1 MRIFQA
7 IVAASMLAPS
17 VAFAAESEISPY
29 TTESNHVTSISQFS
43 DIRPTD
49 WAYQALASLVE
60 RYGCVAGF
68 PDGTFKSAQFATR
81 GQLAALTNA
90 CLDRITEFQTA
101 ADAQLA
107 AALRAE
113 FAKEIA
119 ATNFRVGAL
128 EIAAETK
135 AKGVGNYVG
144 IGVLLNKQGVSGG
157 GVQGEAGAN
166 DTVSGAT
173 LQGRYALGKVLGGE
187 YSLRPYINAAA
198 GPNGQIGAAGGALL
212 TYDYSISKTTLSNG
226 SKISRANLYGG
237 VGYQVPFTNV
247 VEASR
252 QAAIGNDRYGQAV
265 FVIGTEGRITSSITG
280 FADVKLPTTNSGA
293 NGASYSPVFTT
304 GLGFRF

>member
-7 IVAASMLAPS
+7 VVAASVLAPS
-17 VAFAAESEISPY
+17 VAFAAEPEISPY
-29 TTESNHVTSISQFS
+29 TTESNQVTSISQFA
-43 DIRPTD
+43 DVRPTD

-119 ATNFRVGAL
+119 ATNSRVGAL

-144 IGVLLNKQGVSGG
+144 IGVLLNKQGVTGSGG
-157 GVQGEAGAN
+157 AD

-212 TYDYSISKTTLSNG
+212 TYDYSISKATLSNG

-237 VGYQVPFTNV
+237 VGYQVPFTNG

-265 FVIGTEGRITSSITG
+265 FVIGTEGRITNSITG
-280 FADVKLPTTNSGA
+280 FADVKLPTTNSGV
-293 NGASYSPVFTT
+293 NGTSYSPVFTT

>member
-1 MRIFQA
+1 MKVITTAVVASLA
-7 IVAASMLAPS
+7 IAAGAP
-17 VAFAAESEISPY
+17 AMAQ
-29 TTESNHVTSISQFS
+29 VTSVGQLR
-43 DIRPTD
+43 DVQPTE
-49 WAYQALASLVE
+49 WSYQAVSNLVS

-68 PDGTFKSAQFATR
+68 PDGTFKPGQPATR

-119 ATNFRVGAL
+119 ATNSRVSAL
-128 EIAAETK
+128 EISAEAK
-135 AKGVGNYVG
+135 AQGVGNYVG
-144 IGVLLNKQGVSGG
+144 IGVLLNKQGVSDS
-157 GVQGEAGAN
+157 GVQGEAGTD

-212 TYDYSISKTTLSNG
+212 TYDYSISKATLSDG

-237 VGYQVPFTNV
+237 VGYQVPFTNG
-247 VEASR
+247 VESSR
-252 QAAIGNDRYGQAV
+252 QAAIGSDRYGQAV
-265 FVIGTEGRITSSITG
+265 FVIGTEGRITNSITG
-280 FADVKLPTTNSGA
+280 FADVKLPTTNSGV
-293 NGASYSPVFTT
+293 NGTSYSPVFTT